1 MISRTTSSPAKA
13 MRPQGVE
20 EPAELLG
27 EVVVT
32 PSAYRTTG
40 PSRKA
45 PAPTGPGPPA
55 APPESAL
62 RRLRRVLSG
71 LGVHFRLRG
80 RLAFLAAAST
90 TAVLAGTAYF
100 TLQLFRGQLLMFA
113 AEASSS
119 QSDTL
124 RLVLEEQMAAG
135 DLKPLRRVVN
145 DIGREPHIA
154 WVGVLS
160 NDGRVK
166 ISSDPAALGS
176 RIDRASPD
184 CAICHERPAVD
195 RQRSVTLLRPGGEV
209 LRTVTPILNRPACH
223 RCHGEEQR
231 INGILVIDRSLDPI
245 QRAVQSGRAQVI
257 TGSAAAVLALLG
269 TLGLAVEG
277 LVLTRLRRLRTAARE
292 VGRGNLAARAPDQ
305 SGDELGD
312 LGRDF
317 NAMAEGLAVAHDRL
331 SAERRQLEELVNGL
345 GDGVVVVD
353 RALRVVTMNRAF
365 AERLAPGVPHGPGL
379 AWAALARAAGY
390 GAADGTGSLAER
402 ALLGDRLEKEIVRVG
417 GPAGE
422 RVEEIYAQPLRGPG
436 GATAAAIE
444 VWRDITD
451 RLALEAGLEQSE
463 RLAAIGILASS
474 VAHEVGNPLAAIA
487 TAVEGLLHRMG
498 GPQRSDPAEVREYLE
513 IVQKQVFRCR
523 EVTER
528 LLGFGR
534 VPSRQLG
541 PVDAA
546 AAAREV
552 LALVAPQAR
561 AQAVELRAD
570 LDQAAPARGEALL
583 LQQVFL
589 NLVLNALQ
597 AMPGGGVLSVSAR
610 TGPGE
615 VAIAVTDTGPGLPE
629 AVRRRLFEPFLRAR
643 PDGGGTGLGLFL
655 SEALVRRCEG
665 TLTAESQPG
674 QGATFTVRL
683 QPAALAAGQEAACTS

>member
-1 MISRTTSSPAKA
+1 MSSTSASPARA
-13 MRPQGVE
+13 IRPQRVE
-20 EPAELLG
+20 GSAEPPPG
-27 EVVVT
+27 EV
-32 PSAYRTTG
+32 SATLRDYRSDAD
-40 PSRKA
+40 SRKA
-45 PAPTGPGPPA
+45 PPPSGHGPQGRFPGRLVR
-55 APPESAL
+55 AL
-62 RRLRRVLSG
+62 GRGLARLGSHV
-71 LGVHFRLRG
+71 RLRG
-80 RLAFLAAAST
+80 RLALLAAAAT
-90 TAVLAGTAYF
+90 TAVLAGTAFF
-100 TLQLFRGQLLMFA
+100 TLRLFRGQLLMVA

-145 DIGREPHIA
+145 DIGKEPHIA

-160 NDGRVK
+160 NEGRVK

-176 RIDRASPD
+176 RIERSSPD
-184 CAICHERPAVD
+184 CAICHERPAAD
-195 RQRSVTLLRPGGEV
+195 RLRSVTLLRPGGEV
-209 LRTVTPILNRPACH
+209 LRTVTPILNRPTCH

-231 INGILVIDRSLDPI
+231 INGILVVDRSLDPI
-245 QRAVQSGRAQVI
+245 QRALLSSRAQVI
-257 TGSAAAVLALLG
+257 TGGTAAVLALLG

-277 LVLTRLRRLRTAARE
+277 LVLTRLRRLRAAARE
-292 VGRGNLAARAPDQ
+292 LGRGNLAARAPDQ

-317 NAMAEGLAVAHDRL
+317 NAMAEGLEGALDRL
-331 SAERRQLEELVNGL
+331 SAERRQLHELVNGI
-345 GDGVVVVD
+345 GDGVVLVD
-353 RALRVVTMNRAF
+353 PSLRVVTMNRAF
-365 AERLAPGVPHGPGL
+365 AERLAADVPHGPGL
-379 AWAALARAAGY
+379 PYADLARAAGY
-390 GAADGTGSLAER
+390 RAADGSTSLAER
-402 ALLGDRLEKEIVRVG
+402 ALLAGRLEKEIVRVA

-422 RVEEIYAQPLRGPG
+422 RVEEIYAQPLRGPDG
-436 GATAAAIE
+436 STAAAIE
-444 VWRDITD
+444 VWRDISD

-570 LDQAAPARGEALL
+570 LELAAPARGELLL

-597 AMPGGGVLSVSAR
+597 AMPRGGVLSVSAR
-610 TGPGE
+610 AGPEE

-665 TLTAESQPG
+665 TLTAESLPG

-683 QPAALAAGQEAACTS
+683 KPAGPAGGQEAACTC